1 MFSIGHVKVTSP
13 LILAPMAGITDL
25 PFRLLNRSFGCG
37 LAFTE
42 MISASSMIHG
52 SKNTLRML
60 STAPEDRPLGIQILG
75 HDSETIKRS
84 LEMISGYAFDVL
96 DFNAAC
102 PVKKV
107 VSKGGG
113 AGLLKEPAKFQEILK
128 GMVENVTVPVTVK
141 LRAGWDE
148 TSVNAVE
155 MALRAEEAGA
165 KAVFIHGR
173 TRMQKYSGR
182 VDYDIIREVK
192 KGLKIPVI
200 ASGDAL
206 TPELVKKLFD
216 ETGCDGVAVA
226 RGSLGNPWIFR
237 QTAEYLETGQMP
249 PIPDV
254 SEMTATMRRH
264 LALNMAFHGEK
275 IGVTLFRKFF
285 AYYTRGMPL
294 KTLKESA
301 ARSATPDEMLR
312 FIDEVES
319 NHSLP

>member
-1 MFSIGHVKVTSP
+1 
-13 LILAPMAGITDL
+13 MAGITDL

-42 MISASSMIHG
+42 MISASFMIHG

-107 VSKGGG
+107 VSTGGG
-113 AGLLKEPAKFQEILK
+113 AGLLREPAKFQEILK

-165 KAVFIHGR
+165 KGVFIHGR

-192 KGLKIPVI
+192 KALKIPVI

-237 QTAEYLETGQMP
+237 QTAEYLKTGQMP

-254 SEMTATMRRH
+254 SEITGTMRRH

-275 IGVTLFRKFF
+275 IGVMLFRKFF

-294 KTLKESA
+294 KALKESA
-301 ARSATPDEMLR
+301 ARSATPDEMFRL
-312 FIDEVES
+312 IDEVQKNPTYS
-319 NHSLP
+319 QGHDRPAGG